1 MQNSMFIRVHK
12 RILNY
17 TTTNTVHNA
26 YIMKFCGEMHGQ
38 VFQYK
43 SQNLDFRILA
53 LKNTEI
59 KMLADFMIL
68 AFQNPEFKTLAFFK
82 IVAF

>member
-26 YIMKFCGEMHGQ
+26 HIMKFCGEMHGQ
-38 VFQYK
+38 VFHYRWMAAHLSVK
-43 SQNLDFRILA
+43 
-53 LKNTEI
+53 I
-59 KMLADFMIL
+59 KY
-68 AFQNPEFKTLAFFK
+68 TRRVFFHSAN
-82 IVAF
+82 VCL